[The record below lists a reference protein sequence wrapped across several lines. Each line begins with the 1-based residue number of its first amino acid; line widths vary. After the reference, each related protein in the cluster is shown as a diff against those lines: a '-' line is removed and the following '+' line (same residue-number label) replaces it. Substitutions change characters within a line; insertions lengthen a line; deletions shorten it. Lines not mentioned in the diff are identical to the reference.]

1 MPSPRTASASA
12 SASSSSSSA
21 RAASAPYARRS
32 VAQPKSTRQ
41 QFSACGACRMR
52 RVRCDLKDLVINA
65 SQPHPTCSNCKER
78 GIKCVDEFADVK
90 AVKLLRRGRRLQQ
103 VEAIYGKTAD
113 SDNSAASS
121 YATRLQNSIPALHA
135 DFFYSPF
142 WRWFC
147 IQRPILDATEFSARF
162 LSHSQGE
169 RPFGRE
175 ATLVSMLLVVWA
187 FTFGLNERGLPLYDD
202 AHPKEQSRPSSSG
215 SNSAIDQSLDINIS
229 SEHQRHQESR
239 EKIGVMV
246 QQVLELIDIHG
257 ILRRPSFDG
266 LRALLLLLPL
276 LEDVKPL
283 ERQAIH
289 DAAMLHAQALCSL
302 PSPSHVAAQVYDDAS
317 ARARLFWHPDDHE
330 SFQRSLPPSNYPF
343 GNHGL
348 PSPSSPSASLPVLPP
363 DAQKYNRLIN
373 SSTLPSQLNVI
384 CRRIHNILT
393 GPRAA
398 RRAEEHNLIDA
409 HGMREI
415 WNDLDRCW
423 RDFNAIRCSASTNE
437 DSASRFDTESYA
449 CAWMIFIFECHNVIR
464 ESLRQYA
471 SMGQSPSS
479 YANGSSSRPSSV
491 SSTSPYLSPQ
501 HLQVVATRKC
511 LGLLPNVIRIMKYC
525 INCPRDSAR
534 SGIFVWD
541 SGLVRD
547 GCFFAGYLAASADG
561 DILDSPLDIPPAEMN
576 EGEGSLPPLTA
587 DEGVM
592 ICLSALSSMRWSFS
606 KSEEREETIRMIWE
620 TRKSKRHGQSARYA
634 DVPYDAAYPQS
645 SGPSNAQLQ
654 SGFQGTSRP
663 MLSATSYPDRPML
676 PALSHFSQSR
686 RVGSAPNTACTTDG
700 QGAHGWPTY
709 TPPGTATSIAT
720 SATGLSIHGSPDFS
734 SALPSFKP
742 QSDDG
747 YYHSGGDLDPFTYSV
762 PIPNTHQGHVMSN
775 TTHAPSYIPPHS
787 SHFSSG
793 PDPVV
798 ASGNDYASCPQFG
811 DNCNASYH

>member
-12 SASSSSSSA
+12 SSSSSSSA

-65 SQPHPTCSNCKER
+65 AHPHPTCSNCKER

-113 SDNSAASS
+113 SDNSAALP
-121 YATRLQNSIPALHA
+121 YPARLQSNIPALHA

-147 IQRPILDATEFSARF
+147 IQRPILDAAEFSSRF

-215 SNSAIDQSLDINIS
+215 SNSAIDQSLDMNIP
-229 SEHQRHQESR
+229 SEQQRHQDSR

-266 LRALLLLLPL
+266 LRVLLLLLPL

-317 ARARLFWHPDDHE
+317 ARAR
-330 SFQRSLPPSNYPF
+330 
-343 GNHGL
+343 
-348 PSPSSPSASLPVLPP
+348 
-363 DAQKYNRLIN
+363 
-373 SSTLPSQLNVI
+373 
-384 CRRIHNILT
+384 
-393 GPRAA
+393 AA

-423 RDFNAIRCSASTNE
+423 REFNAIRCSASTNE
-437 DSASRFDTESYA
+437 DSANRFDTESYA
-449 CAWMIFIFECHNVIR
+449 SAWMIFIFECHNVIR

-501 HLQVVATRKC
+501 ALQAVATRKC

-534 SGIFVWD
+534 SGIFAWD

-561 DILDSPLDIPPAEMN
+561 DILDSPLDLPPAEMN

-645 SGPSNAQLQ
+645 NGPSNAQLQ
-654 SGFQGTSRP
+654 SGFQATSRP

-676 PALSHFSQSR
+676 PALSQFSQSR

-747 YYHSGGDLDPFTYSV
+747 YYHGGGDLDPFTYSV
-762 PIPNTHQGHVMSN
+762 PIPNAHQGHVMSN
-775 TTHAPSYIPPHS
+775 TTHAASYIPPHS